1 MPNPVHFHVARI
13 TRYVQIQRPL
23 IKTLTRSFYVHSQ
36 RPVVSLSIDGT
47 HSVALDI
54 SLQNLRAFI
63 NPFARALNLVEIP
76 LLSNQS
82 SQTSYIRNFDRS
94 AIPENIQYT
103 PLLVDNYTDT
113 LHLATTSSFERQ
125 VLDSLHNDILNEAVG
140 SDDEVKSLELLG
152 DTVEFHENDQIG
164 ESMAELSNS
173 LINLSFSL
181 NSSEKNSLEDLTCL
195 VKNNNEKGFRSV
207 CEGLVDEQTKQN
219 GHSQSKSIDDLTYP
233 ITTEHLNATTEKGHN
248 GDSNEPN
255 DNLTYSIIIQKKS
268 EEVKSKDNENNP
280 DDPCGLSQF
289 NDNFTADTKMTDQ
302 VDYLLS
308 HNETTYNV
316 PTTENQEAIMEN
328 IPQVTTNSCAENLK
342 SSEPSSSIFD
352 HSDPKPDQDESE
364 ETTKH
369 HTSLATNSSDNS
381 VFNFSENF
389 LKVVNGYQDAVGV
402 IKEVK
407 HILQRRNM
415 DESKSVDE
423 GFDDRSG
430 TINNDTLSSDYNV
443 DERAVR
449 LSIMIIDHL
458 VDQGLELDDLIV
470 FAEAN
475 RDLHIQKL
483 INKLKQY
490 YDEVFQETQS
500 SEELNY
506 LYLEISN
513 CVMKMLGD
521 DERLKNEQTSLDNT
535 FNVSDKLFAIS
546 EYLSDILDHFFAAIE
561 SDEFQHFSRD
571 LSEKSLAQ
579 STPDKQD
586 TRECLNESI
595 TAFHKN
601 SKQTSDSLW
610 FAISPT
616 PALASDSTA
625 AKRVVVN
632 VDDIPLKPPA
642 DLLDFD
648 TPKKGFSVLSPIKE
662 EPRKLSFSQDDTQ
675 SESSV
680 TSEDFEVLYDTD
692 DDEVNPESPECRKI
706 VVSSQVQFFRTKSQS
721 ATFSQTNNIVF
732 TTRGVEK
739 TNSMEENKEN
749 LNDSGDWMGFDQAR
763 F

>member
-23 IKTLTRSFYVHSQ
+23 IKTLTRSFYVESQ
-36 RPVVSLSIDGT
+36 RFRERPVVSLSIDGT

-54 SLQNLRAFI
+54 SLKNLRAFI

-76 LLSNQS
+76 LLSNRS

-94 AIPENIQYT
+94 ALIPENIQYT

-113 LHLATTSSFERQ
+113 LHLATNSSFERQ

-140 SDDEVKSLELLG
+140 SDDEVKLG
-152 DTVEFHENDQIG
+152 DTVQFQDQMG

-173 LINLSFSL
+173 LINLSLISL
-181 NSSEKNSLEDLTCL
+181 NSSGKNSFEDLTCL
-195 VKNNNEKGFRSV
+195 VKNNNEKDLEEFCSG
-207 CEGLVDEQTKQN
+207 CEDLVDDQTKQN
-219 GHSQSKSIDDLTYP
+219 GHSQSNSIDDLTYP
-233 ITTEHLNATTEKGHN
+233 ITTENLNATTKKD
-248 GDSNEPN
+248 DSNELN
-255 DNLTYSIIIQKKS
+255 DLTYSIIIQKKS
-268 EEVKSKDNENNP
+268 EEANSCN
-280 DDPCGLSQF
+280 L
-289 NDNFTADTKMTDQ
+289 TADTKITKEISDQ

-308 HNETTYNV
+308 NNATQH
-316 PTTENQEAIMEN
+316 TENQEAIMEN
-328 IPQVTTNSCAENLK
+328 IPQMSANNGSSCAENLK

-352 HSDPKPDQDESE
+352 RSDPKPDQDESE

-369 HTSLATNSSDNS
+369 HTSFATNSSDNS
-381 VFNFSENF
+381 GFNFSENF

-449 LSIMIIDHL
+449 LSRMIIDHL
-458 VDQGLELDDLIV
+458 IDQGLELDDLIV
-470 FAEAN
+470 FAEVN

-521 DERLKNEQTSLDNT
+521 DKRFKNQQTSPDNT

-546 EYLSDILDHFFAAIE
+546 EYLSDILDHFFSAIE
-561 SDEFQHFSRD
+561 SDEFKNFSRD
-571 LSEKSLAQ
+571 LSEKSVAQ

-586 TRECLNESI
+586 TKECLNESI
-595 TAFHKN
+595 TAFHKH
-601 SKQTSDSLW
+601 SKQTSESLW
-610 FAISPT
+610 FAISPS
-616 PALASDSTA
+616 PALASDSTPA
-625 AKRVVVN
+625 NRVVVN

-642 DLLDFD
+642 DLLDFN
-648 TPKKGFSVLSPIKE
+648 TPKNGFSVLSPIRE

-680 TSEDFEVLYDTD
+680 TSEDFEVLCDTD
-692 DDEVNPESPECRKI
+692 DDEVNPECRKI

-732 TTRGVEK
+732 TTREVKK

>member
-23 IKTLTRSFYVHSQ
+23 IKTLTRRFCVRSQ
-36 RPVVSLSIDGT
+36 RPVVSLSVDGT

-63 NPFARALNLVEIP
+63 NPFARALNLTEIP
-76 LLSNQS
+76 LLSNRS

-113 LHLATTSSFERQ
+113 LHLATTSSFERH
-125 VLDSLHNDILNEAVG
+125 VLDSLHNDILNEAVDI
-140 SDDEVKSLELLG
+140 DDEVKSLEMG
-152 DTVEFHENDQIG
+152 ETVEFNENDQLERC

-173 LINLSFSL
+173 VINLSLHSL
-181 NSSEKNSLEDLTCL
+181 NSSGENGLDNLFT
-195 VKNNNEKGFRSV
+195 NNAEQV
-207 CEGLVDEQTKQN
+207 CSGCDEQN
-219 GHSQSKSIDDLTYP
+219 DDPQSKSVDDLTYP
-233 ITTEHLNATTEKGHN
+233 ITMETLNEGKVS
-248 GDSNEPN
+248 DN
-255 DNLTYSIIIQKKS
+255 DNDLCEI
-268 EEVKSKDNENNP
+268 
-280 DDPCGLSQF
+280 SQF
-289 NDNFTADTKMTDQ
+289 DPTAKTNITKELNDQ
-302 VDYLLS
+302 VDHLLL
-308 HNETTYNV
+308 HNDATYNL
-316 PTTENQEAIMEN
+316 PTTENQGAIMEN
-328 IPQVTTNSCAENLK
+328 MPKVSENNSCAENLK
-342 SSEPSSSIFD
+342 SSELSSSIFD

-369 HTSLATNSSDNS
+369 HTSFTTNSSDHSVNNQNS
-381 VFNFSENF
+381 PLNFSENF

-430 TINNDTLSSDYNV
+430 TINNDSSVYNV

-449 LSIMIIDHL
+449 LSMMIVDHL
-458 VDQGLELDDLIV
+458 IDQGLELDDLVV

-483 INKLKQY
+483 IDKLKQY
-490 YDEVFQETQS
+490 YNEVFQETLS

-513 CVMKMLGD
+513 CVMNMLAD
-521 DERLKNEQTSLDNT
+521 DERFRNQQTSPENS

-546 EYLSDILDHFFAAIE
+546 EYLSDILDHFFSVIE
-561 SDEFQHFSRD
+561 SDEFKHFSRD
-571 LSEKSLAQ
+571 LSDKSVAK
-579 STPDKQD
+579 STPDQHD
-586 TRECLNESI
+586 TRELNESV

-610 FAISPT
+610 FAISPK
-616 PALASDSTA
+616 PALNSQLTPT
-625 AKRVVVN
+625 KRMVVN

-642 DLLDFD
+642 DLLDLN
-648 TPKKGFSVLSPIKE
+648 TPKNGFSVLSPIKE
-662 EPRKLSFSQDDTQ
+662 EPRKLSFSLGETE

-680 TSEDFEVLYDTD
+680 SSEDFEVLCDSE
-692 DDEVNPESPECRKI
+692 DDEVIPETPECRKI
-706 VVSSQVQFFRTKSQS
+706 VVSNKVQFFRTKSQS
-721 ATFSQTNNIVF
+721 ATFSQTSNIVF
-732 TTRGVEK
+732 TSHGIEK
-739 TNSMEENKEN
+739 TMEENKEN
-749 LNDSGDWMGFDQAR
+749 LNGSGDWMGFDQAK